1 MTDNKTKTWLT
12 SAIIF
17 MLLFSLAVPGDMLA
31 RKKKHGAWLIIT
43 KLDGKIV
50 SGELLKV
57 DGGDLLLLLASDTG
71 DKIPINEIKNIKLKK
86 KSLFWKAFGV
96 TCLISLAYWGS
107 GGHNGDRYMWPL
119 GIWFGIP
126 AGLVCGLVADTMSGR
141 YKAIDIEGES
151 PSQIDQ
157 VLAYL
162 ETKARF

>member
-1 MTDNKTKTWLT
+1 MTDNKTKKWLA
-12 SAIIF
+12 SSIIF
-17 MLLFSLAVPGDMLA
+17 ILLFSLAAPDELMA
-31 RKKKHGAWLIIT
+31 RKKKHGAQLIIT

-57 DGGDLLLLLASDTG
+57 DGGDLVLLLASDTG

-96 TCLISLAYWGS
+96 TFLISLAYWGS

-126 AGLVCGLVADTMSGR
+126 AGLLCGAVAETMSEG
-141 YKAIDIEGES
+141 YKTIIIEGKT